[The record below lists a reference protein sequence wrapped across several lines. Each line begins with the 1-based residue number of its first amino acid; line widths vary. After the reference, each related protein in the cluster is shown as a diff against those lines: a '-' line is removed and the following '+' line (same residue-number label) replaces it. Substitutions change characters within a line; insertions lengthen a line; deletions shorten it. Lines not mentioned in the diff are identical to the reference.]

1 MEERKAKIS
10 FPKSGNGIGARIVLS
25 VPLLREL
32 GINQDDRAVIVCY
45 DKEQEVITIRKEK

>member
-45 DKEQEVITIRKEK
+45 DKEKEVITIRKEK